1 MPSHQY
7 IIKGHPASLS
17 TRYQACIIS
26 IYHCPENKKNDA
38 LKPQNFAVKRM
49 SDERKS
55 NCQKKH
61 IKSAYLAMTVFSC
74 NLFNIILF
82 KRL

>member
-17 TRYQACIIS
+17 THYQACIIS

-49 SDERKS
+49 SDG
-55 NCQKKH
+55 KK
-61 IKSAYLAMTVFSC
+61 IKLSKETYKKRISC
-74 NLFNIILF
+74 NDGVFL
-82 KRL
+82 